1 VQLAVVELN
10 DDKAQV
16 VKALDDP
23 SSSRVTLPTGTIG
36 VEVEVSL
43 T

>member
-1 VQLAVVELN
+1 VQLAVVELI
-10 DDKAQV
+10 DDRAQV
-16 VKALDDP
+16 VKAVVDP
-23 SSSRVTLPTGTIG
+23 SSSRVTLPTGTTG